1 MKTLKVVFKEQA
13 IFDLEDIWLYTFHKW
28 SLTQADRYHSLLIK
42 EIEFLA
48 AHPKSGKDQHHIRE
62 GYRSSKIKSH
72 IIFYRIFENEIE
84 IIRILHERMDI
95 ANRLAE

>member
-1 MKTLKVVFKEQA
+1 MKTLEVVFKEQA
-13 IFDLEDIWLYTFHKW
+13 VFDLEDIWLYTFHNW
-28 SLTQADRYHSLLIK
+28 SLEQADRYHSMLIK

-48 AHPKSGKDQHHIRE
+48 ANPTSGKNQHHIRE

-72 IIFYRIFENEIE
+72 IIFYRVLKTELE

-95 ANRLAE
+95 PKRLVE

>member
-13 IFDLEDIWLYTFHKW
+13 IFDLEDIWLYTLHTW
-28 SLTQADRYHSLLIK
+28 SLRQADRYHSLILK

-48 AHPKSGKDQHHIRE
+48 TDPKSGKDQRHIRA

-72 IIFYRIFENEIE
+72 IIFYRISENELVV
-84 IIRILHERMDI
+84 IRILHERMDI
-95 ANRLAE
+95 PNRLIE